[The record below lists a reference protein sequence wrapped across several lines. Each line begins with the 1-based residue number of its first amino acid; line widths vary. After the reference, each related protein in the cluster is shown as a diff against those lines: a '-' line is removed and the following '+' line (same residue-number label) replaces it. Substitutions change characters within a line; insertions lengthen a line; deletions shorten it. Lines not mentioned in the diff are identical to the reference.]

1 MAVNPFD
8 LARQL
13 GGVIVDTDE
22 DKPVSDPFDLAR
34 QLGGVIEDEPVVS
47 QPVSQTPALTPPQP
61 VTGFRGF
68 GEGAA
73 ETFRNI
79 IPSVAERLKQTGFGI
94 TSRAVDRLPDSI
106 DIPPPGVPIEEID
119 RAGGV
124 REYYAQVYGIRSNEE
139 LQQVKEQS
147 QQRTAQRVEESQQRV
162 AELTPEDL
170 NLLQRGIRGGV
181 ESLLTMAPGVAA
193 SIATRSPIP
202 GLAAAGAMEGFGG
215 YAEARAEGLDPNSAL
230 AYGGIN
236 AGIEVAT
243 EAIGAAPLMKIL
255 NKSDIG
261 GVKKELLKFAARE
274 VPAEQAATLLQSL
287 NSYGFGLDEELAN
300 AKTAEEAA
308 RIQAERQAVTFISTV
323 VAGGAQAGGVAAIN
337 KVREN
342 QIRRDIEATVR
353 DMEGVGSDIE
363 RQRLQELRDQALQDA
378 QTISAPEPAQINVEE
393 GQTEPTPLQFGESY
407 ANRIFDSVGQYIPSN
422 AEFKVE
428 EKVVDGVTQYAV
440 TDQENRQYGQAIQNK
455 DQADSL
461 ALSLNNTGK
470 ARAEV
475 LEQLQPLSQ
484 SLTSVL
490 KGYGLNDIGLT
501 LNNRIF
507 TRRGEALTSEG
518 LFDPVV
524 RQVFLAVDA
533 IDPQGNLDT
542 NQRREALR
550 GVLRHEVVHALRYL
564 DLWKKS
570 EWKNLETTVSRLKK
584 QGTNKTYLE
593 IAKEGYADQSPI
605 IQVEEAVAEL
615 IRDVAVKQSNV
626 AGKPRSL
633 SERAVQFFDRAKN
646 ALTGSGFQTYE
657 DIVSRFERGEVGAR
671 ERGQIRTFR
680 ASEEQAAEKGFV
692 PERLQRILKSPEGR
706 NQFRADTIQNLV
718 GSLPQQIF
726 TAPAMNS
733 LGNVGIREA
742 RSSIDQVPVKIK
754 VDEQE
759 VPTRDSEGRLIYSGY
774 EGPEM
779 FGVQTK
785 PTQEGLTNFWRW
797 FGKSKTADS
806 SKRPLVF
813 YHGTAADI
821 SAFRPKQAGS
831 VFITRSPQF
840 AEEFAFLSDNYM
852 VSNFPDFMS
861 DQQVVEV
868 LDETLRSPASFAPK
882 LYDKVSAARDQA
894 IADVQQ
900 GKAIRPSVLKTVKDV
915 AAEGRS
921 SKYLNAIQTRL
932 PSSANLMPVY
942 VKAEKPWDYDNR
954 DDVKAVVR
962 RAKDNGAD
970 ITPSMVE
977 EISQGNWQTIEGSEG
992 NAPILD
998 AIREL
1003 GYDSMYVEEQGEKNL
1018 AVFNPEQIKSAVGNN
1033 GDFSPLTPS
1042 IRESRKEPV
1051 YNIVNSRTGEVVGQA
1066 NTINGARRAVD
1077 RRDNQY
1083 GASVHT
1089 IQVVDEERNRE
1100 QRAKAR
1106 ERLGLPALRESRAA
1120 PQQIL
1125 FEVAPDPNNQPLTE
1139 AWRGLDPALRLN
1151 ISNRV
1156 AQDIVPKVL
1165 AASGARGRIVSQVG
1179 SYLDDTNPS
1188 FALMLESGDPLAVAK
1203 SIGFALSQDSM
1214 MVVAPRAFKGGDVVQ
1229 SVTVNLGNKTP
1240 QEVAAIYNSLREIE
1254 VDGNKPVGGQTFAN
1268 GFMTILNYSDV
1279 ATDTLAGLIDEKLNN
1294 EYNVL
1299 VTDVYS
1305 AFPEKKDYDYAS
1317 PENDG
1322 TGKRADLR
1330 KRLRDIRAEA
1340 TNSVQGE
1347 IEGIAA
1353 EGRAAAPEAAAVTP
1367 TAREARR
1374 VPRSTVNIF
1383 RMSDDAAKQ
1392 ELGLAPGRNLT
1403 RLVGERL
1410 NQRTLN
1416 TEGRIADDDVS
1427 DESARKI
1434 ANAMVSEVEHQ
1445 LGVTAETGTGIGWY
1459 SNNYPRALDILSR
1472 RFPELRTD
1480 PSARS
1485 LFTSLVA
1492 ITSNGEDVNQNIA
1505 NAITLYQAARQGQRI
1520 STLSI
1525 GTRRS
1530 DALQNNLE
1538 MLDSLI
1544 EQYGID
1550 GFSDVLLQEMTV
1562 KEIKAELRRLGLSDQ
1577 SDYTVDTVMPRS
1589 ALYFGPK
1596 LGAFYANLMGSE
1608 GYLTMDLW
1616 WSRMFN
1622 RIRGTLIPKPTA
1634 SLIQKVRGLLAD
1646 QGITA
1651 TTDEEVIEAAVPFWE
1666 AAKKK
1671 GYKNTTP
1678 IEKSSNTLIKSA
1690 RLELEE
1696 APFRASDRSF
1706 MIKTA
1711 RLVQDSLKK
1720 KGIDLSLADIQAAL
1734 WYYEKRLY
1742 AKLTGRAT
1750 DDIGYEEAI
1759 LKAAEADR
1767 PERSAPRF
1775 YRGRARGAVTERTG
1789 AEARQ
1794 VVSAEEAVVPR
1805 AREARGP
1812 NGEVPLGPTN
1822 PGPSTNTDNTGAAEA
1837 LNLGQPINSLG
1848 IPTGPQLTDTMP
1860 DGTVDISR
1868 ARLEPLTRRLIRGV
1882 EFIQSAPDKL
1892 RGGVGLGD
1900 IASRIE
1906 GYYDTWAARLG
1917 QVNDIIRDANSNI
1930 DIGGKDRALNAF
1942 EQFIRLRENGR
1953 TEEAI
1958 RLRSQLSDSDRQL
1971 IDAWE
1976 RIARVTGQVNLSVTT
1991 PEGDPMKVWDSKIE
2005 SWRPIRAVQNF
2016 FPRTLRKEVMEVMK
2030 NPDVDPALH
2039 AELMDALIAAGRAN
2053 TRQEAED
2060 YLTRNWFSD
2069 EVKNDYFAGVEKG
2082 RTDPLPEVFYDYSW
2096 DAATRYLR
2104 KWARRTSQIEYF
2116 GQELGQFKKDWFDTN
2131 IPKIRDNE
2139 TQQYLNEI
2147 KNRIYEIE
2155 SFDMFNNVM
2164 SWLNSLAT
2172 AAQLANPVSA
2182 SLNLFGGTISNV
2194 QEFGIREIAKSYADL
2209 LLDWKRVQKEGTTLG
2224 ILNTDVM
2231 NILSDHVEQDAQK
2244 YFSKE
2249 QKVSAALGKFA
2260 NVMLT
2265 VGGFNGA
2272 ENIVRAS
2279 AMLAARSR
2287 LNRFLTDINQNPD
2300 SERVSRFK
2308 GWIAKENL
2316 NVEKLILENGAGPET
2331 EKYMRRAVNVPQGS
2345 YKIDMTPVFVDT
2357 PIGRFLFKYQ
2367 KFGTQI
2373 NRFFYRHFLKTF
2385 LDDPTPRN
2393 FMRAAAFVGSAV
2405 IGGQAILAVR
2415 EAFGYG
2421 DPGPDDEEI
2430 KKALEKED
2438 NARALSLILSRAWQ
2452 NIIAAGSTGFFGNY
2466 VQFGLDWQDQ
2476 QRVKNPMSPPGLAS
2490 IDAVV
2495 DLFNRIRDQNTLT
2508 ARDLDEIIETNL
2520 SAYRAYKRIGLA
2532 AMAEIG
2538 SDAREVKRFV
2548 AQRDLREIRE
2558 YGRRYTEEMDIEG
2571 RTRAPTSAPIRT
2583 PMTPTNKAISDALH
2597 QGDSARARLLLREAM
2612 KGLPQKERLRI
2623 RQSVQAAI
2631 RNRQPIQV
2639 GGSAPSAKEKQA
2651 FLRWARQ
2658 NLPAEKYQKI
2668 VTADRRY
2675 KSAASRMGMPI
2686 G

>member
-1 MAVNPFD
+1 MAINPLD

-34 QLGGVIEDEPVVS
+34 QLGGVIEEPAAPATTVAAPAPPTTAAA
-47 QPVSQTPALTPPQP
+47 QPRQAPIMGFGPLGTIVNALGVDIPKTFENILPSTGERFSQTA
-61 VTGFRGF
+61 R
-68 GEGAA
+68 
-73 ETFRNI
+73 
-79 IPSVAERLKQTGFGI
+79 GI

-106 DIPPPGVPIEEID
+106 DMPPPGVPIEDID

-139 LQQVKEQS
+139 LQRVKAES
-147 QQRTAQRVEESQQRV
+147 QQRTVEQIQASQQRV

-170 NLLQRGIRGGV
+170 NIVERGIRGGA

-202 GLAAAGAMEGFGG
+202 GLAAAGALEGFGG

-243 EAIGAAPLMKIL
+243 EAIGAGPLMKIL

-378 QTISAPEPAQINVEE
+378 QTISAPEPAQISVEE
-393 GQTEPTPLQFGESY
+393 GQTEPTSLQFGESY
-407 ANRIFDSVGQYIPSN
+407 ANRIFDSVGQYIPAN
-422 AEFKVE
+422 AEFKVD
-428 EKVVDGVTQYAV
+428 EKVVDGTTQYVV
-440 TDQENRQYGQAIQNK
+440 TDQDNRQYGQAIQNK

-461 ALSLNNTGK
+461 ALSLNNTSK
-470 ARAEV
+470 ARAQV

-533 IDPQGNLDT
+533 IDPQGNLDA

-570 EWKNLETTVSRLKK
+570 EWKNLEKTVSRLKK
-584 QGTNKTYLE
+584 PGTDKTYLE
-593 IAKEGYADQSPI
+593 IAQENYADQTPI
-605 IQVEEAVAEL
+605 IQVEEGVAEL
-615 IRDVAVKQSNV
+615 IRDVAGRQSTV

-633 SERAVQFFDRAKN
+633 SERAIQFFDRAKN

-657 DIVSRFERGEVGAR
+657 DIVSRFERGEIGAR
-671 ERGQIRTFR
+671 ERGQIRTLR
-680 ASEEQAAEKGFV
+680 ASEEQAAEKGYV
-692 PERLQRILKSPEGR
+692 PERLQRILKTPEGR
-706 NQFRADTIQNLV
+706 NRFRADTIQNLV
-718 GSLPQQIF
+718 SSLPQQVF

-733 LGNVGIREA
+733 FGNAAIRES
-742 RSSIDQVPVKIK
+742 RSSIEQIPTKIN
-754 VDEQE
+754 VDDQE
-759 VPTRDSEGRLIYSGY
+759 VPTRDSENRLIYSGY

-779 FGVQTK
+779 FGIQTR

-861 DQQVVEV
+861 DQQVVDI
-868 LDETLRSPASFAPK
+868 LDETLRNPASFSPK
-882 LYDKVSAARDQA
+882 LYDKVATARDQA
-894 IADVQQ
+894 VADVQQ
-900 GKAIRPSVLKTVKDV
+900 GKAIRPSALKTFKDI

-921 SKYLNAIQTRL
+921 SRYLNAIQTRL

-977 EISQGNWQTIEGSEG
+977 EIGQGNWQTIEGSEG

-1018 AVFNPEQIKSAVGNN
+1018 AVFDPNQIKSAVGNN

-1051 YNIVNSRTGEVVGQA
+1051 YSIVNSRTGEVVGQA

-1089 IQVVDEERNRE
+1089 IQTVDAERDAE
-1100 QRAKAR
+1100 QRARSR

-1139 AWRGLDPALRLN
+1139 AWRGLDPALRLT
-1151 ISNRV
+1151 ISNRI

-1165 AASGARGRIVSQVG
+1165 AASNARGSVVSQVG

-1188 FALMLESGDPLAVAK
+1188 FALMLERGDPLDIAK

-1214 MVVAPRAFKGGDVVQ
+1214 MVVSRKAFKGGDVVQ
-1229 SVTVNLGNKTP
+1229 AVTVNIGNKTP
-1240 QEVAAIYNSLREIE
+1240 QEVADIYNSLREIE
-1254 VDGNKPVGGQTFAN
+1254 VDGSKPIGGQTFAN
-1268 GFMTILNYSDV
+1268 GFMTVLNYSDV
-1279 ATDTLAGLIDEKLNN
+1279 ATNKLADLIDKKLNN
-1294 EYNVL
+1294 QYTVL
-1299 VTDVYS
+1299 VRDVYS

-1322 TGKRADLR
+1322 SGSRADLR

-1340 TNSVQGE
+1340 TNAVQGE
-1347 IEGIAA
+1347 LQG
-1353 EGRAAAPEAAAVTP
+1353 
-1367 TAREARR
+1367 
-1374 VPRSTVNIF
+1374 
-1383 RMSDDAAKQ
+1383 
-1392 ELGLAPGRNLT
+1392 LGLEPQRARDRTGRDQ
-1403 RLVGERL
+1403 G
-1410 NQRTLN
+1410 
-1416 TEGRIADDDVS
+1416 GRIAPLEGAPIIEGATGPDPEIVSVAENYARQLGIPYQRQTSYVEVDPDRAKRIADAYEAMAHDPTNPSVKQAYDDLIRQTRAQYDALIDAGYS
-1427 DESARKI
+1427 FTFFDGNTDPYQGNPW
-1434 ANAMVSEVEHQ
+1434 NAMRDLRANKRMAVYGTYDGFGTEGITDAAVEDNPLLQ
-1445 LGVTAETGTGIGWY
+1445 DTGLRWPDQNGVERPVTA
-1459 SNNYPRALDILSR
+1459 N
-1472 RFPELRTD
+1472 
-1480 PSARS
+1480 
-1485 LFTSLVA
+1485 
-1492 ITSNGEDVNQNIA
+1492 
-1505 NAITLYQAARQGQRI
+1505 
-1520 STLSI
+1520 
-1525 GTRRS
+1525 
-1530 DALQNNLE
+1530 
-1538 MLDSLI
+1538 
-1544 EQYGID
+1544 
-1550 GFSDVLLQEMTV
+1550 
-1562 KEIKAELRRLGLSDQ
+1562 
-1577 SDYTVDTVMPRS
+1577 
-1589 ALYFGPK
+1589 
-1596 LGAFYANLMGSE
+1596 
-1608 GYLTMDLW
+1608 DL
-1616 WSRMFN
+1616 
-1622 RIRGTLIPKPTA
+1622 
-1634 SLIQKVRGLLAD
+1634 
-1646 QGITA
+1646 
-1651 TTDEEVIEAAVPFWE
+1651 
-1666 AAKKK
+1666 
-1671 GYKNTTP
+1671 
-1678 IEKSSNTLIKSA
+1678 
-1690 RLELEE
+1690 
-1696 APFRASDRSF
+1696 FRAVHDAF
-1706 MIKTA
+1706 GHGLEGA
-1711 RLVQDSLKK
+1711 
-1720 KGIDLSLADIQAAL
+1720 G
-1734 WYYEKRLY
+1734 
-1742 AKLTGRAT
+1742 
-1750 DDIGYEEAI
+1750 
-1759 LKAAEADR
+1759 
-1767 PERSAPRF
+1767 F
-1775 YRGRARGAVTERTG
+1775 RARGEENAWQAHAKLFTGPALGALTSETRGQNSWLNYGPYGEKNRTAKVLDTVF
-1789 AEARQ
+1789 AEQ
-1794 VVSAEEAVVPR
+1794 KSGLMPSWTWEEGIEGQAPVVPR

-1812 NGEVPLGPTN
+1812 SGEVPMGPTN
-1822 PGPSTNTDNTGAAEA
+1822 PGPSTNIDNTGAAEA

-1917 QVNDIIRDANSNI
+1917 QVNGIIRDANSNI
-1930 DIGGKDRALNAF
+1930 DTGGKDRALNAF
-1942 EQFIRLRENGR
+1942 EQFMSLRENGLVN
-1953 TEEAI
+1953 EAI
-1958 RLRSQLSDSDRQL
+1958 QFRGQLNDSDRQL
-1971 IDAWE
+1971 IDAWD
-1976 RIARVTGQVNLSVTT
+1976 RIARITGQVNLNVRT
-1991 PEGDPMKVWDSKIE
+1991 PDGDPMKVWDSKIG

-2016 FPRTLRKEVMEVMK
+2016 FPRTLRKEVMEVMM
-2030 NPDVDPALH
+2030 NSDVDPALH

-2053 TRQEAED
+2053 TRQEADD

-2096 DAATRYLR
+2096 DAATRYLS

-2131 IPKIRDNE
+2131 IPKIRDKE
-2139 TQQYLNEI
+2139 TQNYLNAI

-2155 SFDMFNNVM
+2155 SFDALRNIT

-2172 AAQLANPVSA
+2172 ATQLGNPISA
-2182 SLNLFGGTISNV
+2182 SLNLLGGTISNV
-2194 QEFGIREIAKSYADL
+2194 QEFGIREIAKSYLDL
-2209 LLDWKRVQKEGTTLG
+2209 LLEWKNVQKEGTTLG

-2231 NILSDHVEQDAQK
+2231 NILNDHVEQDAQK
-2244 YFSKE
+2244 YFSTE
-2249 QKVSAALGKFA
+2249 QKVSSGLAKFA

-2287 LNRFLTDINQNPD
+2287 LNRFLVDINQNPD

-2308 GWIAKENL
+2308 GWVAKENL
-2316 NVEKLILENGAGPET
+2316 NIDKLILENGAGPET

-2357 PIGRFLFKYQ
+2357 PVGRFLFKYQ

-2373 NRFFYRHFLKTF
+2373 NRYFYRHFLKTF

-2490 IDAVV
+2490 VDAVV
-2495 DLFNRIRDQNTLT
+2495 DLFNRIFDQKTLT

-2532 AMAEIG
+2532 GMAEIG
-2538 SDAREVKRFV
+2538 VDAREVKRFV
-2548 AQRDLREIRE
+2548 ALRDLREIRE
-2558 YGRRYTEEMDIEG
+2558 YGRRYTEEMGIEG
-2571 RTRAPTSAPIRT
+2571 RTRAPTAAPIRT
-2583 PMTPTNKAISDALH
+2583 PMTPTNKAIADALH

-2612 KGLPQKERLRI
+2612 KGLKPKERLRV

-2639 GGSAPSAKEKQA
+2639 GGAAPSAKEKQA

-2658 NLPAEKYQKI
+2658 NLPAEAYQKI

-2675 KSAASRMGMPI
+2675 KRAAARMGMSI

>member
-1 MAVNPFD
+1 MSTNWWEI
-8 LARQL
+8 
-13 GGVIVDTDE
+13 G
-22 DKPVSDPFDLAR
+22 KPVQDF
-34 QLGGVIEDEPVVS
+34 EPVAAEEKKEQNWWEIGSPIEEPVAS
-47 QPVSQTPALTPPQP
+47 QPVSQATALTQPRP

-106 DIPPPGVPIEEID
+106 DTPPPGVPIEEID
-119 RAGGV
+119 RAGGI

-139 LQQVKEQS
+139 LQRVKEQS

-170 NLLQRGIRGGV
+170 NILQRGVRGGV

-202 GLAAAGAMEGFGG
+202 GLATAGAMEGFGG
-215 YAEARAEGLDPNSAL
+215 YSEARAEGLDPNSAL

-243 EAIGAAPLMKIL
+243 ELIGSGPLMKIL
-255 NKSDIG
+255 NKSDVG
-261 GVKKELLKFAARE
+261 GVKEELFRFAKGE
-274 VPAEQAATLLQSL
+274 LVGEQAATLLQSL
-287 NSYGFGLDEELAN
+287 NAYGFGLDKELSN
-300 AKTAEEAA
+300 AKSVEEAA
-308 RIQAERQAVTFISTV
+308 RIQAERQAVTFVSTI
-323 VAGGAQAGGVAAIN
+323 VAGGTQAAGVATIN

-407 ANRIFDSVGQYIPSN
+407 ANRVFDSVGQYIPAN

-428 EKVVDGVTQYAV
+428 EKVVDGTTQYVV
-440 TDQENRQYGQAIQNK
+440 TDQDNRQYGQNLQNK
-455 DQADSL
+455 DQADSF
-461 ALSLNNTGK
+461 ALSLNNTGR

-475 LEQLQPLSQ
+475 LKQLEPLSE
-484 SLTSVL
+484 SLTSTL

-524 RQVFLAVDA
+524 RRVFLAVDA

-542 NQRREALR
+542 DQRRVALR

-564 DLWKKS
+564 DLWKRS

-584 QGTNKTYLE
+584 PGTDKTYLQ
-593 IAKEGYADQSPI
+593 IAQENYADQSPV
-605 IQVEEAVAEL
+605 IQVEEGVAEL
-615 IRDVAVKQSNV
+615 IRDVAVKQANV
-626 AGKPRSL
+626 SGQPRSL

-657 DIVSRFERGEVGAR
+657 DIVNRFERGEVGAR
-671 ERGQIRTFR
+671 ERGRIRTFR
-680 ASEEQAAEKGFV
+680 ASEEQAAEKGV
-692 PERLQRILKSPEGR
+692 IPERIQRILKTPEGR
-706 NQFRADTIQNLV
+706 TKFRADTIQNV
-718 GSLPQQIF
+718 VSSIPQQIF

-733 LGNVGIREA
+733 YGNAAIRES
-742 RSSIDQVPVKIK
+742 RSSIEQIPVKIN

-759 VPTRDSEGRLIYSGY
+759 VPTRDSEDRLIYSGY

-779 FGVQTK
+779 FGMQTR

-797 FGKSKTADS
+797 FGKSKAVDS
-806 SKRPLVF
+806 NKRPLVF

-821 SAFRPKQAGS
+821 TAFRPKQAGS
-831 VFITRSPQF
+831 VFVTRNPQF
-840 AEEFAFLSDNYM
+840 AEEFGFLSDNYM
-852 VSNFPDFMS
+852 ISNFPDFMS
-861 DQQVVEV
+861 DPQVLEV
-868 LDETLRSPASFAPK
+868 LDEALTTPASFSPK
-882 LYDKVSAARDQA
+882 LYDQVVAAREQA
-894 IADVQQ
+894 VSDVRQN
-900 GKAIRPSVLKTVKDV
+900 KAIRPAALKVIKDI
-915 AAEGRS
+915 AAQGRS
-921 SKYLNAIQTRL
+921 SRYLNAIQKRL
-932 PSSANLMPVY
+932 PSSANMMPVY
-942 VKAEKPWDYDNR
+942 VKADKPWDYQNR
-954 DDVKAVVR
+954 DDVKSVIR
-962 RAKDNGAD
+962 RARENGAD
-970 ITPSMVE
+970 VTASMAE
-977 EISQGNWQTIEGSEG
+977 EIGQGNWQTIEGSEG

-1018 AVFNPEQIKSAVGNN
+1018 AVFDPAQIKSAVGNN

-1089 IQVVDEERNRE
+1089 IQTVDAERDAE
-1100 QRAKAR
+1100 QRAKSR
-1106 ERLGLPALRESRAA
+1106 ERLGLPAVREARAK

-1139 AWRGLDPALRLN
+1139 AWRILDPALRLN
-1151 ISNRV
+1151 ISERV
-1156 AQDIVPKVL
+1156 AQNIVPKAL
-1165 AASGARGRIVSQVG
+1165 AVSDARGSVVSQVG

-1188 FALMLESGDPLAVAK
+1188 FALMLERGNPVDIAK
-1203 SIGFALSQDSM
+1203 SIGFTLSQDSM
-1214 MVVAPRAFKGGDVVQ
+1214 MVVSPKPFDGGDIVQ
-1229 SVTVNLGNKTP
+1229 SVTLNLGNKTP
-1240 QEVAAIYNSLREIE
+1240 QEIAAIYNSLREIE

-1268 GFMTILNYSDV
+1268 GFMTILNYSNV
-1279 ATDTLAGLIDEKLNN
+1279 ATDTLASLVDAKLKNQ
-1294 EYNVL
+1294 YNVL

-1317 PENDG
+1317 PENDVTG
-1322 TGKRADLR
+1322 TRADLR

-1340 TNSVQGE
+1340 TNSVQRELQGL
-1347 IEGIAA
+1347 AA

-1374 VPRSTVNIF
+1374 VPRSTVRIF
-1383 RMSDDAAKQ
+1383 KMSDDAAKQ
-1392 ELGLAPGRNLT
+1392 ELNLNPGRNLT
-1403 RLVGERL
+1403 RIVGERL
-1410 NQRTLN
+1410 NQQTLN

-1427 DESARKI
+1427 DDSARKI

-1505 NAITLYQAARQGQRI
+1505 NAITLYQSARQGQRV

-1530 DALQNNLE
+1530 DALQNNLA

-1562 KEIKAELRRLGLSDQ
+1562 KDIKAELRRLGLSDQ

-1646 QGITA
+1646 QGIAA

-1666 AAKKK
+1666 SAKKK

-1711 RLVQDSLKK
+1711 RLAQDSLKK
-1720 KGIDLSLADIQAAL
+1720 KGVDLSLADIQAAL

-1767 PERSAPRF
+1767 PERSDPQF
-1775 YRGRARGAVTERTG
+1775 YRGLGGGVVTQRANQETRR
-1789 AEARQ
+1789 
-1794 VVSAEEAVVPR
+1794 VVPAEIQAITPS
-1805 AREARGP
+1805 AREARRRIP
-1812 NGEVPLGPTN
+1812 AGPTD
-1822 PGPSTNTDNTGAAEA
+1822 PGPATDTDDTSAAQV
-1837 LNLGQPINSLG
+1837 LNGGQPVDSIG
-1848 IPTGPQLTDTMP
+1848 VPTGPQLTDTMP

-1868 ARLEPLTRRLIRGV
+1868 ARIAPLTKRLV
-1882 EFIQSAPDKL
+1882 VQMIQSAPDRL
-1892 RGGVGLGD
+1892 RSGFGLD
-1900 IASRIE
+1900 DLAKRIE
-1906 GYYDTWAARLG
+1906 NYYDTYASRLG
-1917 QVNDIIRDANSNI
+1917 VVNSVIRDAYKR
-1930 DIGGKDRALNAF
+1930 IGLRDRRAALETF
-1942 EQFIRLRENGR
+1942 EQFIRARENGR
-1953 TEEAI
+1953 NQDAQDIFNNAT
-1958 RLRSQLSDSDRQL
+1958 DSERQL
-1971 IDAWE
+1971 ILAWDQ
-1976 RIARVTGQVNLSVTT
+1976 ISGITGQINTSIRT
-1991 PEGDPMKVWDSKIE
+1991 PSGKPMRVWDSKAGE
-2005 SWRPIRAVQNF
+2005 WRPIKSVRNF

-2030 NPDVDPALH
+2030 NPDLDPALWQ
-2039 AELMDALIAAGRAN
+2039 ELLDSLIASGRAEN
-2053 TRQEAED
+2053 AAEAED
-2060 YLTRNWFSD
+2060 YLVKEWFSD
-2069 EVKNDYFAGVEKG
+2069 EIKQDYFAGVEKA
-2082 RTDPLPEVFYDYSW
+2082 RSEPLPEVFYDYSW

-2104 KWARRTSQIEYF
+2104 KWARRTSQIENF
-2116 GQELGQFKKDWFDTN
+2116 GQTLGTFQKEWFETN
-2131 IPKIRDNE
+2131 IPKIRDQE
-2139 TQQYLNEI
+2139 TQNYLNAIRE
-2147 KNRIYEIE
+2147 RIYEIE
-2155 SFDMFNNVM
+2155 NFSFLTTVAG
-2164 SWLNSLAT
+2164 WLNSLAT

-2182 SLNLFGGTISNV
+2182 SLNLFGGTITNV
-2194 QEFGIREIAKSYADL
+2194 QEFGIKEITKAYIELVK
-2209 LLDWKRVQKEGTTLG
+2209 DWKNVQKEGTTLG
-2224 ILNTDVM
+2224 ILNKDFM
-2231 NILSDHVEQDAQK
+2231 NILNDHVEMDADK

-2249 QKVSAALGKFA
+2249 QKVSQALAKFT

-2265 VGGFNGA
+2265 FGGFNGA
-2272 ENIVRAS
+2272 ENIVRS
-2279 AMLAARSR
+2279 VAMLAARSR
-2287 LNRFLTDINQNPD
+2287 LNSFLNDMNAGQETKQVQAFR
-2300 SERVSRFK
+2300 EWVKR
-2308 GWIAKENL
+2308 ENL
-2316 NVEKLILENGAGPET
+2316 DIDALIAEDGAGPET
-2331 EKYMRRAVNVPQGS
+2331 ERFMRRAVNVPQGS
-2345 YKIDMTPVFVDT
+2345 YQIDMTPVFIDT
-2357 PIGRFLFKYQ
+2357 PAGRFFLKYQ

-2373 NRFFYRHFLKTF
+2373 NRYFYNHFLKPF
-2385 LDDPTPRN
+2385 HDKPNPKN
-2393 FMRAAAFVGSAV
+2393 FMRIVGFLGTAI
-2405 IGGQAILAVR
+2405 IGGQVISAIR

-2421 DPGPDDEEI
+2421 DPGPDEEEI
-2430 KKALEKED
+2430 AKAFENQD
-2438 NARALSLILSRAWQ
+2438 IARAWSLIFSRAWQ
-2452 NIIAAGSTGFFGNY
+2452 NIMTAGSLGFFANY
-2466 VQFGLDWQDQ
+2466 VQFAKDWQDQ
-2476 QRVKNPMSPPGLAS
+2476 QRVKNPLNPPGLAS
-2490 IDAVV
+2490 IEAVIDV
-2495 DLFNRIRDQNTLT
+2495 LNRLFDQKKLT
-2508 ARDLDEIIETNL
+2508 ARDLDEIAETTM
-2520 SAYRAYKRIGLA
+2520 SFYRANKRIGLA
-2532 AMAEIG
+2532 AMDSIG
-2538 SDAREVKRFV
+2538 ADYKEVKRFA
-2548 AQRDLREIRE
+2548 AQKEIREVRE
-2558 YGRRYTEEMDIEG
+2558 YGRRYSEAMEIEFKQ
-2571 RTRAPTSAPIRT
+2571 RTAPGKVVRT
-2583 PMTPTNKAISDALH
+2583 PMTPTNKAITDALQ
-2597 QGDSARARLLLREAM
+2597 QGDAGRARTLVREAM
-2612 KGLPQKERLRI
+2612 KGVPIKEREKILASI
-2623 RQSVQAAI
+2623 RASV

-2639 GGSAPSAKEKQA
+2639 GGNAPSQQELQA
-2651 FLRWARQ
+2651 FLRWSRQ
-2658 NLPAEKYQKI
+2658 NLPKEKYQMI
-2668 VTADRRY
+2668 IRADRRY
-2675 KSAASRMGMPI
+2675 KMAAMRAGI
-2686 G
+2686 GFGQD